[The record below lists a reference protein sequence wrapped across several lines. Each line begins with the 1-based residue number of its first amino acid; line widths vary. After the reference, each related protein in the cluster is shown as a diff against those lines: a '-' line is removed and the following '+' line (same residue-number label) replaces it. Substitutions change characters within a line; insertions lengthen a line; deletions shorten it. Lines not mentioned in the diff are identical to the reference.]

1 MNRSEATEE
10 GRHLTDDEVAAYL
23 DGELSGR
30 ERARLGR
37 HLATCPACAHQ
48 VAATATLLAEAGLL
62 PPPRIYHP
70 LERLLM
76 RLQLLVPLP
85 LWVLHVLLESLTYF
99 LWAVTVAR
107 FGPISAWHGTAGRVL
122 TLWPILLATTT
133 HLILLQPR
141 LRDLV
146 RDLWRAGVDER
157 RLRAVRGRIALLQ
170 GWPLGG
176 IWFFVFLDIVNNSL
190 NVVEVGGLSGGY
202 IRETVIGL
210 YEGLAFLSLV
220 WGTLIG
226 GSVLGALA
234 TALSGAS
241 NRETLLIARGARLLG
256 LSWVAVVSV
265 GVAAYLRVAVTFP
278 VSNGFFRGWIV
289 AITLILFWIWYG
301 YARIEWQALRW
312 ELATPR
318 QGVAVSLRLVFGLLL
333 IFIPLALSQGAS
345 L

>member
-1 MNRSEATEE
+1 MVTEE
-10 GRHLTDDEVAAYL
+10 RRHLTDEEVAAYL
-23 DGELSGR
+23 DGELTGR
-30 ERARLGR
+30 ERERLGR
-37 HLATCPACAHQ
+37 HLATCPACARQ
-48 VAATATLLAEAGLL
+48 VAATAALRAEAHLL

-76 RLQLLVPLP
+76 RLQRFVPLP
-85 LWVLHVLLESLTYF
+85 LWALHVLLESLAYL
-99 LWAVTVAR
+99 LWAVAVAR
-107 FGPISAWHGTAGRVL
+107 FGLASSWHGTVGRVL

-157 RLRAVRGRIALLQ
+157 SLGTVQRRISLLQ

-176 IWFFVFLDIVNNSL
+176 IWFFVGLDVVNNTL
-190 NVVEVGGLSGGY
+190 NVIEVGGVSWGY
-202 IRETVIGL
+202 VWETLIGL

-234 TALSGAS
+234 TALAGAPDG
-241 NRETLLIARGARLLG
+241 ETLRIAREARLLA
-256 LSWVAVVSV
+256 LSWVVVVSV

-278 VSNGFFRGWIV
+278 VSTTFFRGWIV
-289 AITLILFWIWYG
+289 AITLILFWIWCG
-301 YARIEWQALRW
+301 YAQIEWQTLRRGF
-312 ELATPR
+312 ANRR

-333 IFIPLALSQGAS
+333 IFIPLAVSQGTI